1 MHDSKKIAGITNE
14 VAHCMAQ
21 LMGASMPN

>member
-1 MHDSKKIAGITNE
+1 MHDSKKTGITNQ